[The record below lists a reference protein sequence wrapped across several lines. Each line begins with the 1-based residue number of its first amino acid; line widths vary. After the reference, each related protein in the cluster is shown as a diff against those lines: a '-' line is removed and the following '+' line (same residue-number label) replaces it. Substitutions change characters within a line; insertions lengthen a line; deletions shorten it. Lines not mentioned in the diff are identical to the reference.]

1 MSHRGE
7 HPHYFSDKT
16 FYLDSSYLCIFVLA
30 IKTYYMKSAS
40 KHQCSR
46 INLVLV
52 LFVLLLLNA
61 CSKDP
66 VAIDFE
72 KYEGYWKPVSLSD
85 WTGMHNAPPFFDRPG
100 TTHYIKGD
108 KLYRDVVTLL
118 NDSNG
123 NPYTTK
129 RVDSFK
135 LEYLVQSKLK
145 EQGSSILVVTEQ
157 YDGLTSTGNLGV
169 RLTYKREIDLKNM
182 SNPPFSNN
190 TFEISEDNIRIH
202 SYEWGGPYA
211 TILDRK
217 LVRLR

>member
-1 MSHRGE
+1 MKFA
-7 HPHYFSDKT
+7 PKLLFT
-16 FYLDSSYLCIFVLA
+16 QFNLA
-30 IKTYYMKSAS
+30 
-40 KHQCSR
+40 
-46 INLVLV
+46 LVLIIIT
-52 LFVLLLLNA
+52 LLNA

-85 WTGMHNAPPFFDRPG
+85 WTGMHNAPPIFDRPG

-108 KLYRDVVTLL
+108 KLYRDVVTLF

-145 EQGSSILVVTEQ
+145 EQGSSILVVAEQ

-190 TFEISEDNIRIH
+190 IFEISEDNIRIWW
-202 SYEWGGPYA
+202 YEWGGGYA

>member
-1 MSHRGE
+1 MKFAQNRLS
-7 HPHYFSDKT
+7 P
-16 FYLDSSYLCIFVLA
+16 IFNFA
-30 IKTYYMKSAS
+30 
-40 KHQCSR
+40 
-46 INLVLV
+46 LV

-72 KYEGYWKPVSLSD
+72 KYEGNWKPVSFSD
-85 WTGMHNAPPFFDRPG
+85 WTGMHNAPPIFDRPG

-108 KLYRDVVTLL
+108 KLYRDVVTLF

-129 RVDSFK
+129 SVDSFK
-135 LEYLVQSKLK
+135 LAYFIQSELK
-145 EQGSSILVVTEQ
+145 EQGSNILVVSEQ
-157 YDGLTSTGNLGV
+157 YDGLTTTGNLGV

-190 TFEISEDNIRIH
+190 IFEISEDNIRIWW
-202 SYEWGGPYA
+202 YEWGGGYA